1 MEYFFLWENNM
12 FTLENAKKV
21 LSEKKQE
28 HILKYFDTLTEEQK
42 ETLLKQIENI
52 NWADIQMIGKETS
65 LTRGE
70 FSVPPAVSIAEIS
83 QKKEEYLAAGINSI
97 KKGEVAAVLLA
108 GGMGTRLGFDL
119 PKGCFN
125 VGETHELYIFE
136 CLINNLLDV
145 VKMTGVYIPL
155 YIMTSEKNDKST
167 RQFFAE
173 HKYFGYDETFVK
185 FFIQD
190 MACAV
195 DYDGKLLLEEKGRLA
210 TSPNGNGGW
219 FTSMVKSGLD
229 KDLHARRVKWINIFA
244 VDNVLQRIADPVF
257 VGATILGNYES
268 ASKVVRKVDPHE
280 KMGLLCLEDGKPSI
294 VEYYE
299 MSKEMAEARDEDGSL
314 KYKYGVTL
322 NYLFA
327 LDKLEEIVNNQLD
340 VHVVEKKIPYINEK
354 GELTSPTEPNGYK
367 FELLV
372 LDMIHMM
379 ENNLAFEVER
389 EKEFAPIKN
398 LHGSDS
404 VDSARELLKKNG
416 ITL

>member
-1 MEYFFLWENNM
+1 M

-83 QKKEEYLAAGINSI
+83 HKKEEYLAAGINSI

-173 HKYFGYDETFVK
+173 HKYFGYDETFVN

-229 KDLHARRVKWINIFA
+229 KDLHARRVKWI
-244 VDNVLQRIADPVF
+244 
-257 VGATILGNYES
+257 
-268 ASKVVRKVDPHE
+268 
-280 KMGLLCLEDGKPSI
+280 
-294 VEYYE
+294 
-299 MSKEMAEARDEDGSL
+299 
-314 KYKYGVTL
+314 TL
-322 NYLFA
+322 
-327 LDKLEEIVNNQLD
+327 
-340 VHVVEKKIPYINEK
+340 
-354 GELTSPTEPNGYK
+354 
-367 FELLV
+367 
-372 LDMIHMM
+372 
-379 ENNLAFEVER
+379 
-389 EKEFAPIKN
+389 
-398 LHGSDS
+398 
-404 VDSARELLKKNG
+404 
-416 ITL
+416 